1 MRDYTMFNFNFLFN
15 DHFAKVSNQAKLYYI
30 KLCFF
35 ADRGFVP
42 NPLSVLDSLG
52 FDKGVYWELIKN
64 EEILTLPDRDEIF
77 ITSYFLHNP
86 GLKSEEIHF
95 SPFWIY
101 WRTKLHMKKNG
112 VATFKPEGLY
122 DNSPNLD
129 PLAKVKAPN
138 DSTQVNQSKAV
149 DNKVDEDR
157 WDKMISD
164 IENYKGGEK

>member
-1 MRDYTMFNFNFLFN
+1 MRDFTMFNFNFLFN

-30 KLCFF
+30 KLCFY

-42 NPLSVLDSLG
+42 NPMSVLDSLG
-52 FDKGVYWELIKN
+52 FDKGVYWELIN
-64 EEILTLPDRDEIF
+64 NDEILTLPDRDEVF

-86 GLKSEEIHF
+86 GLKTEEIHF

-129 PLAKVKAPN
+129 PLARVKAPN
-138 DSTQVNQSKAV
+138 DATQKEQAKPI
-149 DNKVDEDR
+149 DDKVDKER
-157 WDKMISD
+157 WDKI
-164 IENYKGGEK
+164 INELENSKGDQQ